1 MAELL
6 VYSERI
12 DTAREL
18 VAGGKGLGAALGLGV
33 SAVALG
39 PGAGALASELAAA
52 GADSVYVSED
62 AAFEGWPADAV
73 AAGLAQIAE
82 QAGASVVLVGSTRR
96 GKETAPR
103 LAQKLGAGCVTD
115 VNSLVLEDG
124 ALVAGRYAFGGATV
138 AREKLGTAV
147 KVFAVMPKTFDVEGA
162 NAGAGNVV
170 TPSLDVKSSVRVV
183 DRRAKEGDHVNLDAA
198 PLIVGVG
205 RGFNAREDLTLGDDL
220 AAALGAVV
228 GCTKSLADFEWLGED
243 RIIGLS
249 GAKTAPDLYLS
260 VGVSGQ
266 IQHTVGVSA
275 AKLIAAV
282 NKDKEA
288 PIFAMADYGIV
299 GDLYEIVPA
308 LIERLKSV

>member
-18 VAGGKGLGAALGLGV
+18 VAGGKELAAALGLSL

-39 PGAGALASELAAA
+39 PGAEAAASKLAAA
-52 GADSVYVSED
+52 GADKIYVSED
-62 AAFEGWPADAV
+62 AAFDGWPADAV
-73 AAGLAQIAE
+73 AAGLAQVVGE
-82 QAGASVVLVGSTRR
+82 AGASVVLVGSTRR

-115 VNSLVLEDG
+115 VNG
-124 ALVAGRYAFGGATV
+124 LVAEAGDLIASRYAFGGATV
-138 AREKLGTAV
+138 ACEKLSTAV
-147 KVFAVMPKTFDVEGA
+147 KVFAVMPKTFSAEDA
-162 NAGAGNVV
+162 SAGTGTVV
-170 TPSLDVKSSVRVV
+170 KPALSVSTGVKLV
-183 DRRAKEGDHVNLDAA
+183 DRRPKEGDHVNLDAA

-205 RGFNAREDLTLGDDL
+205 RGFNAREDLALGDQL
-220 AAALGAVV
+220 AGALGAVV
-228 GCTKSLADFEWLGED
+228 GCTKSIADFEWLSED
-243 RIIGLS
+243 RVIGLS
-249 GAKTAPDLYLS
+249 GAKTAPDLYVS

-288 PIFAMADYGIV
+288 PIFQIADYGLI
-299 GDLYEIVPA
+299 GDLYEVVPA
-308 LIERLKSV
+308 LIERLKNV